1 MSHIGEKLFLE
12 QITMRHLKV
21 NECLY
26 PHMEAL
32 WETKGSVK
40 ESSSQSKKSSPQV
53 NSFGPESAR
62 QHFRS
67 FCYHEAAGPF
77 EAANQLQE
85 LCHQWLKPEIY
96 SKEQIL
102 ELLVLEQFLTIL
114 PRDTQN
120 WVQKYHPQ
128 SIREAVALVERFQ
141 SEPGGISNEVR
152 KKSSLHI
159 QLNRIKVDVLG
170 GS

>member
-1 MSHIGEKLFLE
+1 MSHIGGKLFLE
-12 QITMRHLKV
+12 QMMMRNMKV
-21 NECLY
+21 NAWLC

-40 ESSSQSKKSSPQV
+40 DHTCQSKKSNPQMD
-53 NSFGPESAR
+53 SLGPQSAR

-67 FCYHEAAGPF
+67 FCYHEAPGPL
-77 EAANQLQE
+77 EAVSHLQE
-85 LCHQWLKPEIY
+85 LCHQWLRPEIH

-120 WVQKYHPQ
+120 WVQRYHPQ
-128 SIREAVALVERFQ
+128 SIKEAVALVKSFQ
-141 SEPGGISNEVR
+141 GEPGGLSDEVR
-152 KKSSLHI
+152 RNVHYTYNEI
-159 QLNRIKVDVLG
+159 R
-170 GS
+170 